1 MKPSLPSSAHHGNGL
16 DRGSPPS
23 VCGYLCISLTALFLT
38 CHAFIDPIAHRAWTQ
53 EDAWVEDLTA
63 ISFLLAS
70 FLLFAT
76 ARMERESVRR
86 YVYILGG
93 LVMVFAVGEE
103 ISWGQRIFGFA
114 TPGFLFDLNS
124 QHEFNIHNLH
134 SAFTRPVTLA
144 QYLLCTVTLAA
155 FFCRKDKLF
164 GIPLPSIYLVLG
176 VVMALSYGNL
186 SNPYHV
192 FSMFRTQDAL
202 LVLLVV
208 FTLFS
213 GRTVLLI
220 AATSTLAFTQAHWYA
235 SSVVDT
241 YPQGSDT
248 FEVAE
253 LLLGLVCLFYAA
265 ELASAHGWRV
275 ALSGTPFRRK
285 KTSDGRIASG
295 DSPSVNARLSIVPR
309 LSIIH
314 GTCASIVAGSIGL
327 VVLGHLNP
335 EMTAALVEK
344 GYSRIKGAEPIIRSE
359 FDVYLIENR
368 LVYFKVP
375 CAPSDIRESFFLH
388 VIPADANVVSHRR
401 PLGFDNL
408 DFREVL
414 LDVTH
419 PGGRCMMIV
428 PLPDYDVA
436 GIRTGQFTGNGQSW
450 KETFRLIEQPS

>member
-1 MKPSLPSSAHHGNGL
+1 MIPTATPPSSPNGSNL
-16 DRGSPPS
+16 DSGSLPS
-23 VCGYLCISLTALFLT
+23 VCGYLCISLTALFLI
-38 CHAFIDPIAHRAWTQ
+38 CYAFVDPIAYWAWTQ

-76 ARMERESVRR
+76 ARMERNSVRR
-86 YVYILGG
+86 YIYILGG

-134 SAFTRPVTLA
+134 PTITRPVALA
-144 QYLLCTVTLAA
+144 QYLLCTVALAA
-155 FFCRKDKLF
+155 FFCRKDRLF
-164 GIPLPSIYLVLG
+164 GIPVPSIHLILG
-176 VVMALSYGNL
+176 VFMALSHENL
-186 SNPYHV
+186 SDPYRV
-192 FSMFRTQDAL
+192 FSMFRTQNAL

-208 FTLFS
+208 FTLLT
-213 GRTVLLI
+213 GRTVLFI
-220 AATSTLAFTQAHWYA
+220 VATSTLAFTQAHWYA
-235 SSVVDT
+235 SSIVDT

-265 ELASAHGWRV
+265 ELFSAQGWRA

-285 KTSDGRIASG
+285 KTSGGRTTPAGSL
-295 DSPSVNARLSIVPR
+295 SVNARSSMV
-309 LSIIH
+309 H

-344 GYSRIKGAEPIIRSE
+344 GYSRIKGAEPIIRSG

-368 LVYFKVP
+368 LVYFKAP
-375 CAPSDIRESFFLH
+375 CAPSDIRASFFLH
-388 VIPADANVVSHRR
+388 VIPTDTNVVSHRR

-419 PGGRCMMIV
+419 PGGRCMAIV

-436 GIRTGQFTGNGQSW
+436 GIRTGQSTGNGQSW
-450 KETFRLIEQPS
+450 KETLRFVEQPG